1 MNNARRKVIH
11 GVIRVLKKTEP
22 YWNMIESEL
31 TDILDEETEAMENI
45 PESLQDTDR
54 YQICEESIDYLDS
67 AIGEI
72 DPEDP
77 ECAETIIGILEQID
91 GI

>member
-1 MNNARRKVIH
+1 MNNARRKVIR
-11 GVIRVLKKTEP
+11 GVIRELKKP
-22 YWNMIESEL
+22 GPDWNMIESEL
-31 TDILDEETEAMENI
+31 TDILDEESETIENI

-54 YQICEESIDYLDS
+54 YQVCEESIDYLDN

-77 ECAETIIGILEQID
+77 ECAETIIGILEQIN

>member
-11 GVIRVLKKTEP
+11 GVIRELKKTEP

-45 PESLQDTDR
+45 PESIQDTDR
-54 YQICEESIDYLDS
+54 YQI
-67 AIGEI
+67 
-72 DPEDP
+72 
-77 ECAETIIGILEQID
+77 
-91 GI
+91 